1 MDWTLPV
8 AAAVLLAAVPA
19 PVNLLQG
26 VVGIYAYL
34 VLCWRG
40 QRGPRAG

>member
-8 AAAVLLAAVPA
+8 AAAVLLAAIPA

-26 VVGIYAYL
+26 FVVGVYAYL
-34 VLCWRG
+34 VLCWRRG
-40 QRGPRAG
+40 QRPRG